1 MAVVW
6 RRSFNI
12 WGDEMDT
19 DFANVRPMIAADLE
33 NVLAWRN
40 HPDVRRYMYTQ
51 HEIAED
57 EHRRWFERAA
67 QDPDRHL
74 LVFEVAGV
82 AQGFV
87 NFHRVAAGGVADW
100 GFYLAPDVP
109 RGTGHLLGRTAL
121 NYAFAE
127 IGLHKVCGQ
136 APAYNER
143 SIRFHH
149 KLGFSRE
156 GVLRDQHFDGQCY
169 HDVVCFGLIAAEWH
183 AKS

>member
-74 LVFEVAGV
+74 LVFEAAGV

-136 APAYNER
+136 ALAYNER

-149 KLGFSRE
+149 KLGFSRKASC
-156 GVLRDQHFDGQCY
+156 VTN
-169 HDVVCFGLIAAEWH
+169 ISMASAITM
-183 AKS
+183 